1 MRLADAFG
9 LAHQRQVRRRCQRGN
24 LLAPVVQRLC
34 VAAVIAQALLGQHV
48 IAKGQPRFGQLQ
60 LRVGIKGHQFARQN
74 LRTRG
79 VDDQCVKADVQMAD
93 ALIEQRQTEL
103 EQRPATGVQHLMGLT
118 FAGDLQGLLRSIG
131 RQAAQIVAGHVVGR
145 HAVEDLLRAIAKE
158 HHAQHVVPQDH
169 AVQRLLETWHV
180 EAGDAQFFI
189 AMGTDPAEA
198 DRRFAAKPVRLLDI
212 GQRKRRVTCA
222 AIGFNRGKGCVE
234 RRPVTPPEPHLLG
247 QVHQHRR
254 LEQAA
259 KGQLPA
265 HALVDHVDHP
275 RGQQRMPAQF
285 EKVVVDAD
293 LRALEHLGPDA
304 HHLPLGLVAR
314 CHVGTGGLPLW
325 YRQRLTVELAVT
337 GQRQL
342 RQRHPGRR
350 HHVFRQV
357 AVQLGTQC
365 FGSCRPHHIGHQTL
379 VARYIFAQQHHRF
392 PHTGL
397 LVQKAVDLAQLDAKT
412 AQFDLLVD
420 ATQVVHIAVG
430 RKSRQITAA
439 VHARTGLRVE
449 RVRQEAFGAQVRTI
463 QITPG
468 QAGTG
473 DIQLACHA
481 DRYRVQVAVQHIQTR
496 IGDRPANRRCVRP
509 LPGVVTVQAE
519 LADHVGFGRA
529 VLVVQ
534 LRTAKAADKGTQF
547 IIDEQR
553 LASGDDFA
561 AALWQG
567 HRHRRVGFSET
578 GQLLKH
584 GERQKRPLYALGH
597 QRRTQRGEVFATGFA
612 HQHQAA
618 ALAQRAAD
626 FLKRHVEIQR
636 CELQHAL

>member
-1 MRLADAFG
+1 M
-9 LAHQRQVRRRCQRGN
+9 
-24 LLAPVVQRLC
+24 
-34 VAAVIAQALLGQHV
+34 
-48 IAKGQPRFGQLQ
+48 
-60 LRVGIKGHQFARQN
+60 
-74 LRTRG
+74 
-79 VDDQCVKADVQMAD
+79 
-93 ALIEQRQTEL
+93 
-103 EQRPATGVQHLMGLT
+103 
-118 FAGDLQGLLRSIG
+118 
-131 RQAAQIVAGHVVGR
+131 
-145 HAVEDLLRAIAKE
+145 
-158 HHAQHVVPQDH
+158 
-169 AVQRLLETWHV
+169 
-180 EAGDAQFFI
+180 
-189 AMGTDPAEA
+189 
-198 DRRFAAKPVRLLDI
+198 
-212 GQRKRRVTCA
+212 
-222 AIGFNRGKGCVE
+222 
-234 RRPVTPPEPHLLG
+234 
-247 QVHQHRR
+247 
-254 LEQAA
+254 
-259 KGQLPA
+259 
-265 HALVDHVDHP
+265 
-275 RGQQRMPAQF
+275 
-285 EKVVVDAD
+285 
-293 LRALEHLGPDA
+293 
-304 HHLPLGLVAR
+304 
-314 CHVGTGGLPLW
+314 
-325 YRQRLTVELAVT
+325 
-337 GQRQL
+337 
-342 RQRHPGRR
+342 
-350 HHVFRQV
+350 
-357 AVQLGTQC
+357 
-365 FGSCRPHHIGHQTL
+365 
-379 VARYIFAQQHHRF
+379 
-392 PHTGL
+392 
-397 LVQKAVDLAQLDAKT
+397 
-412 AQFDLLVD
+412 
-420 ATQVVHIAVG
+420 HIAVG